1 MFFCPQRIYS
11 STQRRT
17 GNNLFIKYE
26 APEEWIIDLK
36 NKVDV
41 SGGTRGSIVMEESI
55 KATKHSLA
63 ASPSHRSLERRG
75 PCGCFSRDGGTRQQI
90 FQLRA
95 LPLITREERSTGCT
109 TGRSWGLACWLSS
122 HAPPTCAASSMSA
135 KSFRTHFS
143 SPDVLPNNIPSKPCS
158 LQNHIWQ
165 HASGFLHPVLLTF
178 TVLSTW
184 KTLLVPFVAI
194 MLRPKFHLYFSLFF
208 PTDFPYSVTEVL
220 TPGWKISCPT
230 NHPVNTFI
238 CNIWKSY
245 YILFDLCVHMHAFH
259 GACVESED
267 NLRGQVPSW
276 QVGLGDWTQ
285 VVRFGALSLHA
296 HGHLCHFSSTW
307 KVTCWGFW
315 ECPFNIK
322 CFEGQGNTFS
332 IFSAPQL
339 PNLFFPRSTKY
350 LLHGFRFIKKTL
362 AKER

>member
-17 GNNLFIKYE
+17 GNNLFIKHE

-75 PCGCFSRDGGTRQQI
+75 PCGCFSRDEGTWQQI
-90 FQLRA
+90 FQLQA
-95 LPLITREERSTGCT
+95 LPLITREERFTECT
-109 TGRSWGLACWLSS
+109 TGRSWRLACWLSS

-158 LQNHIWQ
+158 LQNQILEVCLRLSPPCAFNIHSSFYLEDPSCPLCGN
-165 HASGFLHPVLLTF
+165 HAQTQIPPLFL
-178 TVLSTW
+178 S
-184 KTLLVPFVAI
+184 
-194 MLRPKFHLYFSLFF
+194 FF
-208 PTDFPYSVTEVL
+208 PTDYPYSVTEVL
-220 TPGWKISCPT
+220 TPGWKISYPT
-230 NHPVNTFI
+230 NYPVNTFI
-238 CNIWKSY
+238 CNVWKSY
-245 YILFDLCVHMHAFH
+245 YILFDVCVHRRAFH

-285 VVRFGALSLHA
+285 VVRFGALSLMHTVISVTFHPHEKWHA
-296 HGHLCHFSSTW
+296 EVSGNALSTSNVLKGKTIPFRYFLLPSFLICFS
-307 KVTCWGFW
+307 
-315 ECPFNIK
+315 
-322 CFEGQGNTFS
+322 QGVLNVYCMVLGS
-332 IFSAPQL
+332 
-339 PNLFFPRSTKY
+339 
-350 LLHGFRFIKKTL
+350 
-362 AKER
+362 